1 MNKILI
7 FAIISLITLSSCE
20 KEVDLSLNSVS
31 AKLVIE
37 GVINNTGAPDTVKIS
52 KTINFQ
58 ATNEFVGVANA
69 LVIITDNTAGITDTL
84 TAGFKTGYYITSKIT
99 GTPGH
104 QYSLRVVSE
113 GKEYKAQSTMPQ
125 QVMLDSTYQET
136 ETILG
141 KDVIYAR
148 CKYTDPANQTNQY
161 RVKAYRN
168 NKPLDDIIISKD
180 TYNNGLSKT
189 LTLAAS
195 DGNSNK
201 DNNIEVG
208 DTIKIN
214 FMCIDKNVYDYFNS
228 LGQTLDANS
237 AVLANPLTNISG
249 GCLGYF
255 SAHTVETRKI
265 VIQ

>member
-7 FAIISLITLSSCE
+7 FAIISLVTLSSCE
-20 KEVDLSLNSVS
+20 KVIDLDLNSVS
-31 AKLVIE
+31 PKLVIE
-37 GVINNTGAPDTVKIS
+37 GTITNTGMPDTVKLS

-69 LVIITDNTAGITDTL
+69 LVIVTDNTAGIIDTL
-84 TAGFKTGYYITSKIT
+84 RADAKPGYYITSKII
-99 GTPGH
+99 GTQEH

-113 GKEYKAQSTMPQ
+113 GKEYTAQSTMPQ
-125 QVMLDSTYQET
+125 QVMLDSMYQET

-141 KDVIYAR
+141 KNIIYAR
-148 CKYTDPANQTNQY
+148 CRYTDPANQTNQY
-161 RVKAYRN
+161 HVKAYKN

-180 TYNNGLSKT
+180 TYNNGLNKT
-189 LTLAAS
+189 FDLATS

-201 DNNIEVG
+201 EDNIAVG

-214 FMCIDKNVYDYFNS
+214 FMCIDKKVYDYFNS
-228 LGQTLDANS
+228 LAQTLDANS

-255 SAHTVETRKI
+255 SAHTVETKKI

>member
-20 KEVDLSLNSVS
+20 KVIDPELDSVTPQ
-31 AKLVIE
+31 LVIE
-37 GVINNTGAPDTVKIS
+37 GAITNTGAPDTVKLS

-58 ATNEFVGVANA
+58 NTNEFVGVANA
-69 LVIITDNTAGITDTL
+69 LVIITDNTAGIMDTL

-113 GKEYKAQSTMPQ
+113 GKEYAAQSTMPQ
-125 QVMLDSTYQET
+125 QVMLDSMYQET

-148 CKYTDPANQTNQY
+148 CRYTDPANQTNQY
-161 RVKAYRN
+161 RVKAYKN
-168 NKPLDDIIISKD
+168 NRPFDYIIISND
-180 TYNNGLSKT
+180 TYNNGLSNT
-189 LTLAAS
+189 FDLAAS
-195 DGNSNK
+195 DGNSKEK
-201 DNNIEVG
+201 DNIKVG

-214 FMCIDKNVYDYFNS
+214 FMCIDKKNYDYFNS
-228 LGQTLDANS
+228 LEQTLDANS
-237 AVLANPLTNISG
+237 SVLANPLTNISG

-265 VIQ
+265 TIQ